1 MFLPFLG
8 SLLQDGL
15 KLMKD
20 EKDFMSRS
28 ENERRDLVKKH
39 LGEEYPAV
47 FVDYLATVKEDS
59 FADQLR
65 ESIGYLNDG
74 LMPKNKLML
83 DALMEYVARDFAVK
97 IDLFDRSFFF
107 EDREKQ
113 EEVLKTVFP
122 GDSAFQRGVR
132 DYILSSTYQE
142 ITEDAQQMLR
152 NYKEEPT
159 IVVQSSC
166 EINKDMRQEVRAFFA
181 QKHPYSFVEFQI
193 NPQIIG
199 GLRVFI
205 DGHVMDNSWLSKIQ
219 KISQLAYQLS

>member
-1 MFLPFLG
+1 MFVPFLG
-8 SLLQDGL
+8 SFLQDGL

-20 EKDFMSRS
+20 EKDFMSRN
-28 ENERRDLVKKH
+28 ENERRDLMKKH
-39 LGEEYPAV
+39 LGKDYPSV

-65 ESIGYLNDG
+65 GSLDYLNDG
-74 LMPKNKLML
+74 LVPKKKLML
-83 DALMEYVARDFAVK
+83 DALMDYVARDFAVK

-107 EDREKQ
+107 EDRAKQ
-113 EEVLKTVFP
+113 EQMLNTVFP
-122 GDSAFQRGVR
+122 GSSFFPQGVR

-142 ITEDAQQMLR
+142 ITYDAQQMLR

-166 EINKDMRQEVRAFFA
+166 EISKDMRQEVRAFFA
-181 QKHPYSFVEFQI
+181 QKHQYSFVEFQI

-199 GLRVFI
+199 GLRVLI
-205 DGHVMDNSWLSKIQ
+205 DGHVIDHSWLSKIQ